1 MRTELLGGQ
10 PSVHR
15 GAIADCPNPSPCTCT
30 CTCTCTCAGST
41 RPRRRVKA
49 RQGLDGL
56 HSTGQKDL
64 QVIHLA
70 LQWGRLE
77 LGGIITLHVD
87 GGTVRTTTTA
97 TLAIAVAIASAYNRS
112 IAAAAGSGSA
122 TALLVSTAIV
132 ILPTTT
138 PAIGSPTCGGLPHDD
153 AVSGVAVQRKY
164 RQSIQTPGLKLSE
177 QRKTDTRQKHDY
189 CQIHTTYDV
198 AGGGRTS
205 AS

>member
-1 MRTELLGGQ
+1 M
-10 PSVHR
+10 HR
-15 GAIADCPNPSPCTCT
+15 GASADCPSPSPCTCT
-30 CTCTCTCAGST
+30 CTCTGST
-41 RPRRRVKA
+41 RPRRRMKA

-77 LGGIITLHVD
+77 LGGIITLHVN

-112 IAAAAGSGSA
+112 IPAAAGSGSA
-122 TALLVSTAIV
+122 TALLVPTAIV
-132 ILPTTT
+132 ILPTTA

-153 AVSGVAVQRKY
+153 AVSGVAVQRQC
-164 RQSIQTPGLKLSE
+164 RQGNQTPGLQLSK
-177 QRKTDTRQKHDY
+177 QRKKTSTSTTIYTQRTMLQAADELRQAES
-189 CQIHTTYDV
+189 T
-198 AGGGRTS
+198 AFRT
-205 AS
+205 ADAHA